1 MGDDEVH
8 RILDGNHV
16 VKLVWTEKLP
26 ENWGGF
32 PPTVEVVFDN
42 HTSFMLSVAIQ
53 YNRKQARKYLAFNS
67 EELTAQLFEE
77 MHRAKV
83 FEDHKFM
90 PSAHGE
96 EDDGPGGG
104 H

>member
-1 MGDDEVH
+1 MH

-16 VKLVWTEKLP
+16 VRVIWTEPLK

-32 PPTVEVVFDN
+32 APVVEIEFDH
-42 HTSFMLSVAIQ
+42 HTAFMLNVRIA

-83 FEDHKFM
+83 FIDPKYM
-90 PSAHGE
+90 PSPKSTEIEGGE
-96 EDDGPGGG
+96 
-104 H
+104 